1 MSTLLV
7 LNDGRTSRVLDLF
20 VRRTSKHTVGTAL
33 TSCALAKTVVE
44 HRCSFARWHTSLVSC
59 CTS

>member
-33 TSCALAKTVVE
+33 TSCPLAKTVVE